1 MAKLV
6 GFLLC
11 AGALAAAVAL
21 VPVRGRTVLERWR
34 VARGPADFVSRSW
47 QEAAAAA
54 GLSGPQAAG
63 KPSARA
69 SRQDGRRAEPTER
82 HTAADRAEIERIVSE
97 RAGR

>member
-1 MAKLV
+1 MARLV

-54 GLSGPQAAG
+54 GLSGPQAG
-63 KPSARA
+63 KPPARA

>member
-1 MAKLV
+1 MARLV

-34 VARGPADFVSRSW
+34 AARGPADFVSRSW

-54 GLSGPQAAG
+54 GLSGPQAG
-63 KPSARA
+63 KPPARA
-69 SRQDGRRAEPTER
+69 ARQDGRRAEPTER

-97 RAGR
+97 RAGK